1 MGFADA
7 LSKAGVRYLAASPET
22 MLAPGVPS
30 NVAHAVASH
39 ENDPKA
45 MAKSVVND
53 VMRTKYDAGDFGG
66 FGPAAAFDVLDL
78 DPAKMRLAES
88 SIKRLNDDVGAE
100 AGTNGV
106 RDIVREDARAIQGMV
121 RFPGAAKDMPWRADR
136 PAIAFYDAL
145 AGDGRLDARLRNDAG
160 AAAGAVANLVLAH
173 RESDEFAPF
182 GGADYSDAA
191 GPTIHLPTTRYQID
205 PWASAGVVE
214 TKNAFYKDVDEA
226 AMTGVLA

>member
-1 MGFADA
+1 
-7 LSKAGVRYLAASPET
+7 
-22 MLAPGVPS
+22 
-30 NVAHAVASH
+30 
-39 ENDPKA
+39 

-205 PWASAGVVE
+205 PWASAGVFE
-214 TKNAFYKDVDEA
+214 TKNAFYNDVDEA
-226 AMTGVLA
+226 AMTRVLA